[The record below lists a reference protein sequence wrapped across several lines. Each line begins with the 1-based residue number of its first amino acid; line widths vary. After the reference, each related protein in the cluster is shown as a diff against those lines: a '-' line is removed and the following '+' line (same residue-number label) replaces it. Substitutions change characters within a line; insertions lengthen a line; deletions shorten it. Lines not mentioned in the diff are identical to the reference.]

1 MFMKYWAGET
11 PHKQVK
17 IDHNHVM
24 DSVINYYKK
33 EDPKINYKYKK
44 LFLDNGAFSA
54 LKNNNNFNVNLDKER
69 VLDIQEIIKP
79 NYTVPLD
86 YPFTPKMP
94 LFLMKKHWEHT
105 KENINYWSESS
116 NLDLVPALHAWNHN
130 SLEENIKWLYQ
141 NDFDYI
147 SLGSVLT
154 TKGEFNGFF
163 GDRQPSKSF
172 IDSII
177 TSQQIAGKYGLK
189 IHIFGFGSSPIMYHI
204 GAFCGLKSTDSI
216 GYKRKAVYGKII
228 LPQTGERYCGNGKAS
243 FGNKKNGN
251 GVNTFLSEED
261 RKKLEG
267 CGCPICNKLPENAE
281 ERWEFLRLD
290 WLRRTY
296 HNKWVIE
303 HEEKVAKEYEDDKVA
318 YRDFLDDTIGKSGL
332 KYLWEYSKK
341 RIDQYSIDFFS

>member
-1 MFMKYWAGET
+1 MKYWAGET
-11 PHKQVK
+11 PHKRVK
-17 IDHNHVM
+17 IDHNYVM
-24 DSVINYYKK
+24 DSVANYYKK

-54 LKNNNNFNVNLDKER
+54 LKNDNNFKVTLNKER
-69 VLDIQEIIKP
+69 VLDVQEIIKP

-86 YPFTPKMP
+86 YPFTPEMP
-94 LFLMKKHWEHT
+94 LSLMKKRWQNT

-130 SLEENIKWLYQ
+130 SLENNIKWLYQ

-154 TKGEFNGFF
+154 TKDGFDGFF

-177 TSQQIAGKYGLK
+177 TSQQIANKYGLK

-216 GYKRKAVYGKII
+216 GYKRKAAYGKII
-228 LPQTGERYCGNGKAS
+228 LPQSGERYCGNGEAS
-243 FGNKKNGN
+243 FGNKKKGE
-251 GVNTFLSEED
+251 GIDAFLSEED
-261 RKKLEG
+261 KRKLEE
-267 CGCPICNKLPENAE
+267 CECPICSTLAPNAE
-281 ERWEFLRLD
+281 ERWEFLRHD

-296 HNKWVIE
+296 HNKWVME
-303 HEEKVAKEYEDDKVA
+303 HEEEVVKEYQDDKIA
-318 YRDFLDDTIGKSGL
+318 YTNFLDDTIGKSGL
-332 KYLWEYSKK
+332 KHLWEYAK
-341 RIDQYSIDFFS
+341 RRINHYKIDLLY

>member
-1 MFMKYWAGET
+1 MKYWAGET
-11 PHKQVK
+11 PHKRVK
-17 IDHNHVM
+17 IDHNYVM
-24 DSVINYYKK
+24 DSVYNYYKK

-54 LKNNNNFNVNLDKER
+54 LKNDNTFKVNLDKER

-86 YPFTPKMP
+86 YPFTPEMP
-94 LFLMKKHWEHT
+94 SSLMKKRWQDT
-105 KENINYWSESS
+105 KENINYWAESS
-116 NLDLVPALHAWNHN
+116 NLDLVPALHAWNHY

-154 TKGEFNGFF
+154 TKNEFDGFF

-177 TSQQIAGKYGLK
+177 TSQQIANKYGIK

-216 GYKRKAVYGKII
+216 GYKRKAAYGKII
-228 LPQTGERYCGNGKAS
+228 LPQSGERYCGNGEAS
-243 FGNKKNGN
+243 FGNKKEGK
-251 GVNTFLSEED
+251 GIDTFFSEED
-261 RKKLEG
+261 KKKLEE
-267 CGCPICNKLPENAE
+267 CECPICRTQPKNAN
-281 ERWEFLRLD
+281 ERWEFLRHD

-296 HNKWVIE
+296 HNKWVME
-303 HEEKVAKEYEDDKVA
+303 HEEAVAKDYQDDKIA
-318 YRDFLDDTIGKSGL
+318 YANFLDNTIGKSGL
-332 KYLWEYSKK
+332 KHLWEYAK
-341 RIDQYSIDFFS
+341 RRINHYKIDLLY